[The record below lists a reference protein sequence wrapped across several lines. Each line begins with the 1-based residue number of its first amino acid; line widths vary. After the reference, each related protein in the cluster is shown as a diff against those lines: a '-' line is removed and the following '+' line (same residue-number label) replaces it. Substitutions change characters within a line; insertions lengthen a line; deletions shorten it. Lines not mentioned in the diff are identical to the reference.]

1 MRKAPALLILGLLSL
16 ASSGCE
22 KGLAHGDPN
31 AVIVAAPAEWWPELR
46 DSVFA
51 VLSPDVFTLRDERTF
66 RLQYEDPT
74 GPDWSLKRMF
84 REVVVIGHEE
94 EPRMAEALRTLH
106 DSVTVTVP
114 GVYHTA
120 DVWARNQKVS
130 LILVDPWAPVGPQVL
145 ALVGDVATAL
155 DQRFREGAVRR
166 MFVSGRNDALADSL
180 QRTAGFSLH
189 LPQVYRWGVED
200 SLFIFRNDN
209 PSPAELIRQFS
220 VTWKAPIPESLPT
233 EALMDWKEALS
244 EEFYSTAQVV
254 ERENLHTRRLA
265 LGNMEVF
272 EVRGAW
278 LNPPEA
284 TWPAAGPFI
293 VWSVACPQQD
303 RLYLIDAW
311 LYAPGK
317 DKWEYIL
324 QLETILQTFRC
335 GPAQTPP
342 AMG

>member
-1 MRKAPALLILGLLSL
+1 MRNVPAVLLLALLSL
-16 ASSGCE
+16 ASTGCE

-74 GPDWSLKRMF
+74 GPDWGLKRMF
-84 REVVVIGHEE
+84 KEVVVIGHEE

-114 GVYHTA
+114 GVLHTE

-130 LILVDPWAPVGPQVL
+130 LILVDARAPVASQVF
-145 ALVGDVATAL
+145 AVVGDVAATL
-155 DQRFREGAVRR
+155 DQRFREGTVRR

-180 QRTAGFSLH
+180 LRTAGFSLL
-189 LPQVYRWGVED
+189 LPEVYRWGVED
-200 SLFIFRNDN
+200 SVYIFRNDN
-209 PSPAELIRQFS
+209 PSPAELIRQFA
-220 VTWKAPIPESLPT
+220 VTWVTPIPASFPT

-244 EEFYSTAQVV
+244 EESYSTAQMV

-278 LNPPEA
+278 LNPPGA

-293 VWSVACPQQD
+293 LWTVACPQQD
-303 RLYLIDAW
+303 RLYLIDTW

-324 QLETILQTFRC
+324 QLETVLQSFRC
-335 GPAQTPP
+335 GPAESAP

>member
-1 MRKAPALLILGLLSL
+1 MRKVPALLILGLLSL
-16 ASSGCE
+16 AASGCE

-84 REVVVIGHEE
+84 REVVVISHEE

-106 DSVTVTVP
+106 DSITVTVP
-114 GVYHTA
+114 GVYQTA
-120 DVWARNQKVS
+120 NVWARNQQVS
-130 LILVDPWAPVGPQVL
+130 LILVDPWAPVAPQVF
-145 ALVGDVATAL
+145 ALVGEVAAGL
-155 DQRFREGAVRR
+155 DQRFREGAARR
-166 MFVSGRNDALADSL
+166 MFVSGRNEALADSL
-180 QRTAGFSLH
+180 QRNAGFSLI

-200 SLFIFRNDN
+200 SLYVFRNDN

-220 VTWKAPIPESLPT
+220 VTWKSPIPESMPT

-244 EEFYSTAQVV
+244 EEFYSTPQVV
-254 ERENLHTRRLA
+254 ERENLHTRRFA
-265 LGNMEVF
+265 LGDMEVF
-272 EVRGAW
+272 EVRGGW
-278 LNPPEA
+278 LNPPTS

-293 VWSVACPQQD
+293 LWSVPCPRQD

-324 QLETILQTFRC
+324 QLETILRSFRC
-335 GPAQTPP
+335 GPAEPPP